1 MGFEMISVKDK
12 VKEELVQ
19 LRNEKHLR
27 SLNATIEFLISFY
40 KSHQKED
47 DRE

>member
-1 MGFEMISVKDK
+1 MGFEMISVRDE
-12 VKEELVQ
+12 VKEKLVQ

-40 KSHQKED
+40 ESHQKENG
-47 DRE
+47 RE